1 MLLLINAKS
10 ATAVRYSKVSRAATE
25 IHAVRNKRSIYI
37 IVTQN
42 NYKRVQKSEDFSDRK
57 N

>member
-10 ATAVRYSKVSRAATE
+10 AAAVRYSKVSRAATE

-42 NYKRVQKSEDFSDRK
+42 NYKRVQKSEDFK
-57 N
+57 